1 MLVSFGFLCWVV
13 AGLCRLYINSVEIFL
28 VSLIYTDVFDMKENF
43 GIYYGSVIYGQ
54 KYQVVK
60 DERIGLW

>member
-1 MLVSFGFLCWVV
+1 M

-28 VSLIYTDVFDMKENF
+28 VSLIYTDVFDMKNF
-43 GIYYGSVIYGQ
+43 GIYYGSVIYDQ

>member
-1 MLVSFGFLCWVV
+1 M
-13 AGLCRLYINSVEIFL
+13 AGLCSPYINSVEIFL
-28 VSLIYTDVFDMKENF
+28 VSLIYTDVFDMKKNF
-43 GIYYGSVIYGQ
+43 EIYYGSVIYGQ

>member
-1 MLVSFGFLCWVV
+1 M

-28 VSLIYTDVFDMKENF
+28 VSLIYTDVFDMKKNF
-43 GIYYGSVIYGQ
+43 EIYYGSVIYGQ